1 MLLVFIVR
9 CVVIESEPSWDAM
22 MDVKVRLLGEELR
35 IRFEG
40 GTELELS
47 LLLAIVVT
55 GLGGE
60 CNL

>member
-1 MLLVFIVR
+1 MI
-9 CVVIESEPSWDAM
+9 
-22 MDVKVRLLGEELR
+22 DVKVRLLGEELR

-55 GLGGE
+55 ELGGGYR
-60 CNL
+60 L